1 MGAVV
6 DDGALPHPVFP
17 WSLTSPAISLKPGVG
32 WALCLRFT
40 VYGLLSPTTYNP
52 QPKPKAYCLPLIA
65 HRFSVYTANRTIL
78 TDNRFGPRAACVLM
92 QQSPLTESAVM
103 FRLTQR
109 ASLTAYKVANGRK
122 DSAM

>member
-32 WALCLRFT
+32 WALCEMFT
-40 VYGLLSPTTYNP
+40 AHSP
-52 QPKPKAYCLPLIA
+52 QPKAYCLPLIA